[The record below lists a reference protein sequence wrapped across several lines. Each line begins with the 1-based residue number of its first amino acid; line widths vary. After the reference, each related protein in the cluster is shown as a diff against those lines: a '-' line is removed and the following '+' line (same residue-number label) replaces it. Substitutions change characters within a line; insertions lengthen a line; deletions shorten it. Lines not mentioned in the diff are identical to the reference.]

1 MGKGPDRWQE
11 ICGFFVLF
19 YSQAAIESVQ
29 GQPFQ
34 KLCSEIAKLHD
45 IGPASFATAIDF
57 LQGAGQSKN
66 ITQVGLPTAVLS
78 CLS

>member
-1 MGKGPDRWQE
+1 MGV
-11 ICGFFVLF
+11 FF

-66 ITQVGLPTAVLS
+66 ITQVGLPTAVLP